1 MGHYALRLKLMESF
15 HSANNYRGYP
25 IFQIGAI
32 VYIERIKKDRLN
44 EINVLNAIFWKRLS
58 S

>member
-1 MGHYALRLKLMESF
+1 MESF